1 MEKKEVLLQRNH
13 NNTQIIFE
21 EFLVLQVASMLFH
34 SIPMLDIAQKKHWF
48 EAFSIKTPKSIFL
61 QYVGPCSTG
70 IPYAIMLFRSFI
82 CLCGCDRSFSLKY
95 WSQDFAKVSQCFNV
109 IKVNKVWT
117 QFLRKSHSLQWT
129 NTLLDLRISTK
140 NMYVCDYQTVLA
152 KNYQP

>member
-21 EFLVLQVASMLFH
+21 EFLVLQVASMLHVISFNTN
-34 SIPMLDIAQKKHWF
+34 AAYCTKKHCF
-48 EAFSIKTPKSIFL
+48 EEFSIKIPKSVFL

-70 IPYAIMLFRSFI
+70 IPYVIMLFRLFI

-95 WSQDFAKVSQCFNV
+95 WSQVFAKVSQCFNV

-117 QFLRKSHSLQWT
+117 PFLRKSHSLLCLVDQY
-129 NTLLDLRISTK
+129 L
-140 NMYVCDYQTVLA
+140 VG
-152 KNYQP
+152 P